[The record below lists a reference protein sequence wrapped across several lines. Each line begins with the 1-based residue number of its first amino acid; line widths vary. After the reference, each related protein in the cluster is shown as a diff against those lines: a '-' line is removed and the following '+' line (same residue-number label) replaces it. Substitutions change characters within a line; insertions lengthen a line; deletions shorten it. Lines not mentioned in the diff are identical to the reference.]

1 MRYELIEDRCVKES
15 SRSICHTYEAN
26 NLYHLLALTKKS
38 LMLIGM
44 LIYMLTDADW
54 YTDDKLTDAD

>member
-1 MRYELIEDRCVKES
+1 MRYELIEDQCVNES

-26 NLYHLLALTKKS
+26 NLYHLLALTKN
-38 LMLIGM
+38 GM

>member
-1 MRYELIEDRCVKES
+1 MRNELIEDRCVKELR
-15 SRSICHTYEAN
+15 RSICHKYAAN
-26 NLYHLLALTKKS
+26 NLYHLLALTKNS

-54 YTDDKLTDAD
+54 YTD

>member
-44 LIYMLTDADW
+44 LVDILN
-54 YTDDKLTDAD
+54 DKLTEAD